1 MIVGVTSNNRKI
13 PRWFWPG
20 KFWGK
25 ERLKLPQGTVASQII
40 VVWNNN
46 KMFKFWGRS
55 TWSTLGW
62 EAGGR
67 EGHAKFTPIPP
78 LSSPASPFPYPST
91 SLQFHWR
98 RKNIPL
104 GPASMWRSLTEI
116 CATLQFFS
124 FSFSSPSASPP
135 SSASLSLHPSAFS
148 FLLLE
153 GQVSKR
159 PGPKDAN
166 A

>member
-20 KFWGK
+20 KFWGE

-46 KMFKFWGRS
+46 KTFKFWGRS
-55 TWSTLGW
+55 KWSTLGW

-67 EGHAKFTPIPP
+67 EGHAKFTPIP
-78 LSSPASPFPYPST
+78 SPAPPV
-91 SLQFHWR
+91 
-98 RKNIPL
+98 PL
-104 GPASMWRSLTEI
+104 GRGKISPWALKVCGGAWLRSGLR
-116 CATLQFFS
+116 C
-124 FSFSSPSASPP
+124 SSSVSPP
-135 SSASLSLHPSAFS
+135 PLPPPLPLPLPSLSFHPSAFS
-148 FLLLE
+148 FFLSCG